1 MISAVA
7 FLVSCSSSSSSV
19 SPDAADVAAERP
31 ADSNGGAGDVI
42 VDADADASCT
52 PATSCG
58 ATDSN
63 GNARDANGDVDG
75 DCTPTTAF
83 TCVASCASAAPAPL
97 ICDDGH
103 WECERGVD
111 SRQCA
116 DAGFR

>member
-1 MISAVA
+1 MISVVA
-7 FLVSCSSSSSSV
+7 LLVSCGSSSSSV
-19 SPDAADVAAERP
+19 SPDGADVAAGPP
-31 ADSNGGAGDVI
+31 ADSNGGARDGSVE
-42 VDADADASCT
+42 VDGRCT
-52 PATSCG
+52 PVTSCG

-75 DCTPTTAF
+75 DCTPATAF
-83 TCVASCASAAPAPL
+83 TCVASCTSAVPAPL

-116 DAGFR
+116 AAGT

>member
-1 MISAVA
+1 VILVVA
-7 FLVSCSSSSSSV
+7 FLVGCSSSSSSV
-19 SPDAADVAAERP
+19 RPDAADVAAERP
-31 ADSNGGAGDVI
+31 ADSNGGARDVI
-42 VDADADASCT
+42 VDAGGACT
-52 PATSCG
+52 TATSCG

-63 GNARDANGDVDG
+63 GNARDARGDVDG
-75 DCTPTTAF
+75 DCTPITAF

-116 DAGFR
+116 DAGT